1 MPDVIAWPP
10 LGITAY
16 EHTLTRPV
24 QRETGLDGEPYL
36 SQSLKTRRTYTAR
49 TSGIGP
55 DRFGAGYVEILK
67 HLLDGKLALVSV
79 PTLPRVWMGAV
90 RAMPDRGADQITW
103 VTPPEPVTWQDGSA
117 VGWINRDHIIAVAG
131 ADQSGFNYIDC
142 TGLPVSQTVAAPGE
156 AVSIAGDTAYV
167 LRPAKSNEDGEA
179 RVYLTGPLT
188 SGNVRIGVIEVRT
201 FEIPDFPRAQQPVNG
216 DFFYEFQM
224 REVFDDDFDT
234 PLQVINP
241 WS

>member
-1 MPDVIAWPP
+1 VPEVIAWPP

-24 QRETGLDGEPYL
+24 QRDTGLAGEPYL
-36 SQSLKTRRTYTAR
+36 SQSLKTRRTYVAR
-49 TSGIGP
+49 TSGIGG

-90 RAMPDRGADQITW
+90 RAMADRGADQITW
-103 VTPPEPVTWQDGSA
+103 VTPPNAVTWSNGATVKWIDRNQIVA
-117 VGWINRDHIIAVAG
+117 VSGLDRAG
-131 ADQSGFNYIDC
+131 FAYIDC

-156 AVSIAGDTAYV
+156 AVSVAGETAYV
-167 LRPAKSNEDGEA
+167 LRPAKSNAEGEA
-179 RVYLTGPLT
+179 RVYLTSPLP

-201 FEIPDFPRAQQPVNG
+201 FEIPEFPRAQQPVNG

-224 REVFDDDFDT
+224 REAFDDDFDT
-234 PLQVINP
+234 PLEVINP
-241 WS
+241 WN